1 MIHIG
6 AMRIS
11 IAICCLSA
19 SAVLAQEYPVSGV
32 WVAAD
37 DRTPGSAGGACFTL
51 KLLGIDS
58 IMDGS
63 LPTVLIFSD
72 GKRIEV
78 RAGYHAEE
86 SIKSIRG
93 TTDAAFR
100 FAELT
105 SKRSGWFPWF
115 RKQYHSLKILD
126 PTTIE
131 FGERATT
138 TRFVKCSSKNSL
150 L

>member
-1 MIHIG
+1 MQTSVSK
-6 AMRIS
+6 RIAEFVEGVS
-11 IAICCLSA
+11 V
-19 SAVLAQEYPVSGV
+19 VLALSIILVFVSHTVTFSHLQENIFNQY
-32 WVAAD
+32 A
-37 DRTPGSAGGACFTL
+37 
-51 KLLGIDS
+51 
-58 IMDGS
+58 
-63 LPTVLIFSD
+63 TVHGEPFVSD